1 MKLLVNRE
9 ALLRPL
15 AAITGVVERRAKV
28 PILGNVLL
36 LANDAGLEMVG
47 SDNEVEASFRIEHP
61 VMMMGA
67 TTVSAR
73 KLHDIVRALPEGVDC
88 QIEQDEN
95 HLLLRA
101 GRSRFS
107 LGTLP
112 PSDFPRVPE
121 VEGAVRFDLPARQL
135 RRLIERSHFAMAQQ
149 DVRYYLN
156 GLLIELAGARLRAV
170 ATDGHRL
177 ALTEQMLEEEVA
189 NGVQQFIVPRK
200 GVAEMLRLLPDAG
213 DAVRV
218 TVGASHMAL
227 MVGNQRLVTRL
238 VDARYPDYER
248 VLPRETPIRLEAER
262 EQLRQ
267 IFNRTAILSNE
278 KYRGIRLQ
286 IRAGLMKVSAQNPE
300 LEMAE
305 EEVEVHYEGPLLEVG
320 FNVSYLLE
328 ALGAIDSASVVL
340 AFTDASSSCLIQ
352 APQDSADRYV
362 VMPMRL

>member
-15 AAITGVVERRAKV
+15 AAISGVVDKRAKV
-28 PILGNVLL
+28 PILGNALL
-36 LANDAGLEMVG
+36 LATDSGLEVVG

-61 VMMMGA
+61 VMVMGA
-67 TTVSAR
+67 TTVGAR

-88 QIEQDEN
+88 HLEKDEN
-95 HLLLRA
+95 HLTLRA

-107 LGTLP
+107 LATLP
-112 PSDFPRVPE
+112 ADDFPRVPLVTGGISFE
-121 VEGAVRFDLPARQL
+121 IPAKQL

-156 GLLIELAGARLRAV
+156 GLLIELAGERLRAV

-177 ALTEQMLEEEVA
+177 ALTEQMLIEEVA
-189 NGVQQFIVPRK
+189 VGVQQIIVPRK
-200 GVAEMLRLLPDAG
+200 GVAEMLRLLPDSNDGAK
-213 DAVRV
+213 V
-218 TVGASHMAL
+218 TVLPSHMAL
-227 MVGNQRLVTRL
+227 TVGNQRLVTRL

-248 VLPRETPIRLEAER
+248 VLPGETPTRLSAIREE
-262 EQLRQ
+262 LRQ
-267 IFNRTAILSNE
+267 VFSRAAILSNE

-286 IRAGLMKVSAQNPE
+286 LSKGLLKVLAQNPE

-305 EEVEVHYEGPLLEVG
+305 EEVEVGYEGRTLEVG

-328 ALGAIDSASVVL
+328 ALAAIDAESVVMG
-340 AFTDASSSCLIQ
+340 FTDANSSCVIHALEG
-352 APQDSADRYV
+352 SADRYV
-362 VMPMRL
+362 IMPMRL